1 MGRPTMSGR
10 EVYAIHAACI
20 RGVEAFPVTVEV
32 SMAEG
37 IPGITIVGMP
47 DSTVLEARSRIRCAL
62 RSTSFEIPRK
72 SITVN
77 LSPSDI
83 KKTGSSLD
91 LPIAVAILA
100 LSKQIPRE
108 GLEGSLFFGEI
119 ALDGSVLATRGEV
132 PYQILAREM
141 GLDLVWGEMGEPVS
155 LPNVNRYYVQS
166 ISAFRGGKDSWAALR
181 VQPQFRQRTPAVSLD
196 YADVVGQEIAKRGMV
211 IAAAGEHGLMM
222 IGTPGAGKSMLAQ
235 RLCGILPPIDD
246 AELLEALSIHSVI
259 GEPLEDLL
267 CGRRPFRRPHHS
279 LSAAGLLGGNRPV
292 RPGEASLAHGGVLF
306 LEEMGEWPSHVLQ
319 MLRQP
324 IEEGV
329 VRIIRADGSYLFPA
343 RFQLLAA
350 SNPCPCGYLGDPEVE
365 CRCTPAAVE
374 RYQAK
379 LSGPL
384 ADRIDIS
391 ISVMRPSAELI
402 VQGSEGMSTAE
413 MQAQVLEARE
423 FRSARIRRA
432 FHSFAADASTSAEAS
447 IRTLEFDEDGQSTL
461 LAYSKRN
468 LLTARGIVRLAR
480 VARTVADLSHSA
492 SVTSEHVLEA
502 AMFQGR
508 ARA

>member
-1 MGRPTMSGR
+1 MGRPAMSGR

-62 RSTSFEIPRK
+62 HSTSFEIPRK

-108 GLEGSLFFGEI
+108 GLESSLFFGEI

-141 GLDLVWGEMGEPVS
+141 GLDLVGGEMGEPVS

-306 LEEMGEWPSHVLQ
+306 LEEMGSGRLMCFKCSGSLSKKESFALSAQTVPIFSRRVFNCLLQ
-319 MLRQP
+319 AIPVPAAISVIQKSNAGALRQRSSA
-324 IEEGV
+324 IKQ
-329 VRIIRADGSYLFPA
+329 SY
-343 RFQLLAA
+343 R
-350 SNPCPCGYLGDPEVE
+350 
-365 CRCTPAAVE
+365 
-374 RYQAK
+374 
-379 LSGPL
+379 
-384 ADRIDIS
+384 DRSPTES
-391 ISVMRPSAELI
+391 ISLSA
-402 VQGSEGMSTAE
+402 
-413 MQAQVLEARE
+413 
-423 FRSARIRRA
+423 
-432 FHSFAADASTSAEAS
+432 
-447 IRTLEFDEDGQSTL
+447 
-461 LAYSKRN
+461 
-468 LLTARGIVRLAR
+468 
-480 VARTVADLSHSA
+480 
-492 SVTSEHVLEA
+492 
-502 AMFQGR
+502 
-508 ARA
+508 

>member
-1 MGRPTMSGR
+1 MGCTAMSGR
-10 EVYAIHAACI
+10 EVYAVHAACI
-20 RGVEAFPVTVEV
+20 RGVEAFAVTVEV

-37 IPGITIVGMP
+37 IPGITIVGMA
-47 DSTVLEARSRIRCAL
+47 DSTVQEARSRIRCAL
-62 RSTSFEIPRK
+62 RSTGFEIPRK

-77 LSPSDI
+77 LSPSDMR
-83 KKTGSSLD
+83 KTGAGLD

-100 LSKQIPRE
+100 LSKQIPQG
-108 GLEGSLFFGEI
+108 GLEDYLFFGEI
-119 ALDGSVLATRGEV
+119 ALDGSILATRGEV

-141 GLDLVWGEMGEPVS
+141 GLDLVGGEMRETVS
-155 LPNVNRYYVQS
+155 LPNVNRFVVLG
-166 ISAFRGGKDSWAALR
+166 INAFRGGKDSWANFR
-181 VQPQFRQRTPAVSLD
+181 VHGEPVERYGSVSLD
-196 YADVVGQEIAKRGMV
+196 YADVVGQEIAKRGMM
-211 IAAAGEHGLMM
+211 IAAVGEHGLMM

-246 AELLEALSIHSVI
+246 AELQEALSIHSVVD
-259 GEPLEDLL
+259 EPLEGLL
-267 CGRRPFRRPHHS
+267 CGQRPFRRPHHS
-279 LSAAGLLGGNRPV
+279 ISAAGLLGGNRPV

-329 VRIIRADGSYLFPA
+329 VRIIRADGSYIFPA

-350 SNPCPCGYLGDPEVE
+350 SNPCPCGYLGDPDVE

-374 RYQAK
+374 RYQTK

-391 ISVMRPSAELI
+391 IAVMRPSAELI
-402 VQGSEGMSTAE
+402 VRGSEGMSTAE
-413 MQAQVLEARE
+413 MQARVLEARE
-423 FRSARIRRA
+423 FGSARLQRA
-432 FHSFAADASTSAEAS
+432 TKAETPDASSSAEAS
-447 IRTLEFDEDGQSTL
+447 VRALRFDDSGLETL
-461 LAYSKRN
+461 LTYSKRN

-480 VARTVADLSHSA
+480 VARTVADLSQSDC
-492 SVTSEHVLEA
+492 VTSPHVLEA

-508 ARA
+508 ARE